1 MPDPLLG
8 EDGVFYAGSRSLAS
22 RSGRWRRGTAWLGH
36 MLATA
41 VRWMGRTGQRAINS
55 LPWSAG
61 GPRASVVSSDRA
73 ISLIPLF
80 ACVRILADGVA
91 SLPLQTFKHFG
102 ERRERQT
109 FVPDLLWQ
117 PAARD
122 NLFEWLHKC
131 VVSMALRGNAY
142 GLIVN
147 RDQFGFPT
155 QIEWLHPDQV
165 YVDECR
171 PTMPIYYWLGQVV
184 PTEDILHIPWVVMPG
199 KVVGLSPI
207 AAFAASIGVGLS
219 ATEYGRSWFDNGG
232 TPPAVF
238 KNTAKIVNPAE
249 SEEISDRLATR
260 MRSRKPLVHGN
271 DWTFTPM
278 QVNPEESQF
287 IETMK
292 LNATQI
298 AAIFGIPPEDVGGE
312 PGGSLTYATVELNQ
326 IKLATQTL
334 RPWLVR
340 LETAFSL
347 LMPVRT
353 YVKFNIDA
361 MIRTDLKTRYEAHQI
376 AINSGWRNVDETRAI
391 EDQAPLPNGAGQ
403 AYKPIAQLGPAPE
416 PRADPGEPTEDD
428 VPGAEKELRSPSAL
442 ALLLDRKFDPW
453 VALDGQGDPTG
464 KQGVNG
470 VRH

>member
-1 MPDPLLG
+1 VPNPTLG
-8 EDGVFYAGSRSLAS
+8 ADGVFYAGSRPVDSGQ
-22 RSGRWRRGTAWLGH
+22 GRWRRGTAWVGRALG
-36 MLATA
+36 AA
-41 VRWMGRTGQRAINS
+41 FRWVGRTGQRAITS
-55 LPWSAG
+55 LPWASG
-61 GPRASVVSSDRA
+61 GPRGSVVSANQA

-80 ACVRILADGVA
+80 GCVRILADGVA
-91 SLPLQTFKHFG
+91 SLPLQTYKQLG
-102 ERRERQT
+102 DRRERQS
-109 FVPDLLWQ
+109 FVPPLLWQ
-117 PAARD
+117 PSAQD

-142 GLIVN
+142 GLIVA
-147 RDQFGFPT
+147 RDDMEFPT
-155 QIEWLHPDQV
+155 QIEWMNPDDV
-165 YVDECR
+165 FVDELN
-171 PTMPIYYWLGQVV
+171 PQAPVYYWQGHRL
-184 PTEDILHIPWVVMPG
+184 PNEDVFHIPWFVMPG
-199 KVVGLSPI
+199 KVVGLSPVS
-207 AAFAASIGVGLS
+207 AFASTIGVGIS
-219 ATEYGRSWFDNGG
+219 ATDYGRSWFDNGG

-238 KNTAKIVNPAE
+238 KNAMKTVNPAE
-249 SEEISDRLATR
+249 SEEISDRLASR

-312 PGGSLTYATVELNQ
+312 PGGSLTYTTVEMNQ
-326 IKLATQTL
+326 LKLATQTL

-340 LETAFSL
+340 LETALSL
-347 LMPVRT
+347 LMPVRQ

-391 EDQAPLPNGAGQ
+391 EDEAPLPNGQGQ
-403 AYKPIAQLGPAPE
+403 AYKPISAPPMNNSPASDPPPE
-416 PRADPGEPTEDD
+416 PRRIPGKQLELD
-428 VPGAEKELRSPSAL
+428 VGGLN
-442 ALLLDRKFDPW
+442 
-453 VALDGQGDPTG
+453 GQADPTG

>member
-1 MPDPLLG
+1 
-8 EDGVFYAGSRSLAS
+8 
-22 RSGRWRRGTAWLGH
+22 
-36 MLATA
+36 
-41 VRWMGRTGQRAINS
+41 
-55 LPWSAG
+55 
-61 GPRASVVSSDRA
+61 VVSADRA

-80 ACVRILADGVA
+80 ACVRILSDNVA
-91 SLPLQTFKHFG
+91 SLPLQTFRKLG
-102 ERRERQT
+102 ERREQT
-109 FVPDLLWQ
+109 SFVPELLWQ

-131 VVSMALRGNAY
+131 VVSIALRGNAY

-147 RDQFGFPT
+147 RDEFGFPT
-155 QIEWLHPDQV
+155 QVEWLHPDDV
-165 YVDECR
+165 YVDEYR
-171 PTMPIYYWLGQVV
+171 PTMPIYYWMGQIV
-184 PTEDILHIPWVVMPG
+184 PTEDIVHIPWFVMPG
-199 KVVGLSPI
+199 KVVGLSPVQ
-207 AAFAASIGVGLS
+207 AFAATIGVGLS

-238 KNTAKIVNPAE
+238 KNSQKTVNPAE

-260 MRSRKPLVHGN
+260 MRSRKPLVHGS
-271 DWTFTPM
+271 DWEFKPI

-312 PGGSLTYATVELNQ
+312 PGGSLTYATVEMNQ
-326 IKLATQTL
+326 IKLATSTL

-340 LETAFSL
+340 IETKLSH

-353 YVKFNIDA
+353 FVKFNVDA

-376 AINSGWRNVDETRAI
+376 ALDSGWRNVDETRQI
-391 EDQAPLPNGAGQ
+391 EDLPPLPNGQGQVYKPLAAPQNNNPAADPPSEPRQIPGKQLELDVLDVGGRNGQ
-403 AYKPIAQLGPAPE
+403 A
-416 PRADPGEPTEDD
+416 
-428 VPGAEKELRSPSAL
+428 
-442 ALLLDRKFDPW
+442 
-453 VALDGQGDPTG
+453 DPTG